1 MNITPI
7 PAFSDNYIWMMT
19 RKGRAAVVD
28 PGDPAPVFKALDEQ
42 GLTLDTI
49 IITHHHFDHTGG
61 VAALKSATGCRVIG
75 PDNPKITDIN
85 EVMSEGT
92 QVTALGYDFRVMEVP
107 GHTLDHIAYYSVQ
120 DGTLFCGDT
129 LFVGGCGRVFEG
141 TFPMMQQSLAK
152 LSDLPS
158 ETKVYC
164 THEYTLAN
172 LGFARKV
179 EPMNA
184 DLMAHIEICEQRRED
199 DLPTVPSTIGQELL
213 INPFLRWH
221 SPAIIAQLKQEG
233 RHVGDSPA
241 DVFGAVRGWK
251 DEG

>member
-7 PAFSDNYIWMMT
+7 PAFSDNYIWLIT
-19 RKGRAAVVD
+19 KADRAAVVD
-28 PGDPAPVFKALDEQ
+28 PGDPAPVLRALDEQ

-49 IITHHHFDHTGG
+49 VITHHHFDHTGG
-61 VAALKSATGCRVIG
+61 VATLKSATGCRVIG
-75 PDNPKITDIN
+75 PDNPKIADID
-85 EVMSEGT
+85 ETMTEGF
-92 QVTALGYDFRVMEVP
+92 QVRVLGYEFRVMEVP
-107 GHTLDHIAYYSVQ
+107 GHTLDHIAYYNAE
-120 DGTLFCGDT
+120 DETLFCGDT

-141 TFPMMQQSLAK
+141 TFPMMQKSLQK

-158 ETKVYC
+158 DTKVYC

-172 LGFARKV
+172 LSFARKV
-179 EPMNA
+179 EPLNT
-184 DLMAHIEICEQRRED
+184 DLMAHIATCEQQRDE
-199 DLPTVPSTIGQELL
+199 DLPTVPTTIGQELL

-221 SPAIIAQLKQEG
+221 SPAIIDQLKQEG
-233 RHVGDSPA
+233 RHAGDSPA

>member
-1 MNITPI
+1 MNILPI
-7 PAFSDNYIWMMT
+7 AAFSDNYIWMIIQED
-19 RKGRAAVVD
+19 RAAVVD
-28 PGDPAPVFKALDEQ
+28 PGDPAPVLRTLEEH

-61 VAALKSATGCRVIG
+61 VAALKSATTCRVIG
-75 PDNPKITDIN
+75 PDNLKITDID
-85 EVMSEGT
+85 ETMTEGT
-92 QVTALGYDFRVMEVP
+92 QVTVLGHDFKVMEVP
-107 GHTLDHIAYYSVQ
+107 GHTLDHIAYYSAE
-120 DGTLFCGDT
+120 DETLFCGDT

-152 LSDLPS
+152 LSDLPI

-172 LGFARKV
+172 LSFARKV

-184 DLMAHIEICEQRRED
+184 DLITHIETCDQRRYD
-199 DLPTVPSTIGQELL
+199 DLPTVPSTIGQELR

-221 SPAIIAQLKQEG
+221 SPAIIAQLKEEG
-233 RHVGDSPA
+233 RYIGDSPA

>member
-7 PAFSDNYIWMMT
+7 SAFSDNYIWMIVHE
-19 RKGRAAVVD
+19 GRAAVVD
-28 PGDPAPVFKALDEQ
+28 PGDPAPVLKALEEQ
-42 GLTLDTI
+42 RLTLDTI

-75 PDNPKITDIN
+75 PNNLKIVPIDETMI
-85 EVMSEGT
+85 EGT
-92 QVTALGYDFRVMEVP
+92 QVTVLGYDFQVMEVP
-107 GHTLDHIAYYSVQ
+107 GHTLDHIAYYSAK
-120 DGTLFCGDT
+120 DETLFCGDT

-152 LSDLPS
+152 LSDLPGA
-158 ETKVYC
+158 TKVFC

-172 LGFARKV
+172 LSFARKV

-184 DLMAHIEICEQRRED
+184 DLLAHIEVCEQRRDD
-199 DLPTVPSTIGQELL
+199 DLPTVPSTIDQELR

-221 SPAIIAQLKQEG
+221 SPAIIEQLKEEG
-233 RHVGDSPA
+233 RHAGDAPA
-241 DVFGAVRGWK
+241 EVFGAVRGWK

>member
-1 MNITPI
+1 MNIVPI
-7 PAFSDNYIWMMT
+7 PAFSDNYIWMLVQD
-19 RKGRAAVVD
+19 GRAAVVD
-28 PGDPAPVFKALDEQ
+28 PGDAQPVLSTLESM
-42 GLTLDTI
+42 GLALDTI

-61 VAALKSATGCRVIG
+61 VIALKSETNCRVIG
-75 PDNPKITDIN
+75 PDNPKIQGIDQ
-85 EVMSEGT
+85 VLSEGHSIN
-92 QVTALGYDFRVMEVP
+92 VLGYAFEILEVP
-107 GHTLDHIAYYSVQ
+107 GHTLDHIALYCRRESV
-120 DGTLFCGDT
+120 LFCGDT

-164 THEYTLAN
+164 THEYTMAN
-172 LGFARKV
+172 LSFARKV
-179 EPMNA
+179 DPTNA
-184 DLMAHIEICEQRRED
+184 DLLAHIETCEQRRD
-199 DLPTVPSTIGQELL
+199 SDLPTVPSTIGQELL

-221 SPAIIAQLKQEG
+221 APAIITQLKQEG
-233 RHVGDSPA
+233 RHTGDSPA

>member
-7 PAFSDNYIWMMT
+7 PAFSDNYIWMIFHE
-19 RKGRAAVVD
+19 GRAAVVD
-28 PGDPAPVFKALDEQ
+28 PGDPAPVLTALEDQ
-42 GLTLDTI
+42 ALSLDTI

-75 PDNPKITDIN
+75 PDNPKIGDIDYTM
-85 EVMSEGT
+85 VEGA
-92 QVTALGYDFRVMEVP
+92 QVTVLGHGFEVMEVP
-107 GHTLDHIAYYSVQ
+107 GHTLDHIAYYSAENR
-120 DGTLFCGDT
+120 TLFCGDT

-152 LSDLPS
+152 LRDLPS

-164 THEYTLAN
+164 THEYTMAN
-172 LGFARKV
+172 LTFARKV
-179 EPMNA
+179 EPLNA
-184 DLMAHIEICEQRRED
+184 DLLAHIETCEQRRD
-199 DLPTVPSTIGQELL
+199 SDLPTVPSTIGQELL
-213 INPFLRWH
+213 INPFLRWN
-221 SPAIIAQLKQEG
+221 SPAIIAQLKHEG
-233 RHVGDSPA
+233 RHTGDSAA

>member
-7 PAFSDNYIWMMT
+7 PAFSDNYIWMIVHEGT
-19 RKGRAAVVD
+19 AAVVD
-28 PGDPAPVFKALDEQ
+28 PGDPAPVLKALKEQ
-42 GLTLDTI
+42 GLALDAI
-49 IITHHHFDHTGG
+49 LITHHHFDHTGG
-61 VAALKSATGCRVIG
+61 VSALKSATGCRVIG
-75 PDNPKITDIN
+75 PDNPKIPDID
-85 EVMSEGT
+85 ETMIEGT
-92 QVTALGYDFRVMEVP
+92 QVTVLGYGFEVMEVP
-107 GHTLDHIAYYSVQ
+107 GHTLDHIAYHSVEN
-120 DGTLFCGDT
+120 GTLFCGDT

-141 TFPMMQQSLAK
+141 TFPMMQRSLAK

-164 THEYTLAN
+164 THEYTMAN
-172 LGFARKV
+172 LRFARKV
-179 EPMNA
+179 EPSNT
-184 DLMAHIEICEQRRED
+184 DLMAQLDNCQQRRD
-199 DLPTVPSTIGQELL
+199 NDLPTVPSTIGQEQR

-233 RHVGDSPA
+233 RHTGDSPA

>member
-7 PAFSDNYIWMMT
+7 PAFSDNYIWVMT

-92 QVTALGYDFRVMEVP
+92 QVTVLGYDFRVMEVP

-184 DLMAHIEICEQRRED
+184 DLMAHIETCEQRRED

-233 RHVGDSPA
+233 RHTGDSPA